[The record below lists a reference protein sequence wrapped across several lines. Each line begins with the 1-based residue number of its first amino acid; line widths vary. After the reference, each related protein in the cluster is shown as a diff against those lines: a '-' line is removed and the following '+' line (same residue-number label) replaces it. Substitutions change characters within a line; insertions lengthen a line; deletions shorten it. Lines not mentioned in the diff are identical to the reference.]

1 MRIRSRHTF
10 RCERELVW
18 QRLMDIDALGS
29 IIPDSQGLKQI
40 GNNHYQGYLPV
51 KVAHFKGKVSTRFKL
66 VEISEPRM
74 FRLVLSGRGL
84 GLDFDGAVTFRLK
97 NKGTHT
103 DVSCSGNLNF
113 HHFILGFVKV
123 EIHTRLKMTLNKL
136 FRKIDAQ
143 CRDDRENNHA
153 H

>member
-18 QRLMDIDALGS
+18 NRLMDIDALGS
-29 IIPDSQGLKQI
+29 IISNLQGLKQI
-40 GNNHYQGYLPV
+40 ANNHYQGNLPV
-51 KVAHFKGKVSTRFKL
+51 NVASFKGNVSTRFKL

-74 FRLVLSGRGL
+74 FQLVLSGRGL
-84 GLDFDGAVTFRLK
+84 GLDFDGEVNFRLK
-97 NKGTHT
+97 SKGTHT

-113 HHFILGFVKV
+113 HHFIPGFVKG
-123 EIHTRLKMTLNKL
+123 EIHTRLKMTLKKL
-136 FRKIDAQ
+136 FRKIEAQ
-143 CRDDRENNHA
+143 CRDDKENNYA